1 MERPFNKSW
10 PPNNSSDILRT
21 MKNKY
26 VVIIQDNLTGV
37 EQAVIR
43 TKSEVKAMKKFLT
56 FTIKEVYEV
65 GNRVAKY

>member
-1 MERPFNKSW
+1 
-10 PPNNSSDILRT
+10 

-37 EQAVIR
+37 VQAVIR

>member
-1 MERPFNKSW
+1 
-10 PPNNSSDILRT
+10 

-37 EQAVIR
+37 VRAVIR

-65 GNRVAKY
+65 GNKVAKY